1 MEIFKHLCEIWS
13 KDYISTLPSQ
23 IKERG
28 FDYSEN
34 TQPKDILITGINPS
48 FAPQETA
55 NKSFNF
61 QDIIFCRVPSS
72 HYWLPIKKMLFDE
85 NNDFRLKAAYL
96 DIFYFREQNQKFL
109 REEIIPNTAGIPF
122 LVDQL
127 NLTQHII
134 EDVIKPK
141 VVIVANKESSAY
153 WGKLADEGIIWMG
166 YDLHLVK
173 HMQTGDLYK
182 VTGLLNSSK
191 RIAPEIKE
199 TNIKDSLIL
208 FSRHIN
214 QYTPSEQRPT
224 ARTVK
229 ALLDFYTSSGQLN
242 EM

>member
-1 MEIFKHLCEIWS
+1 MEIYKHLCDIWS
-13 KDYISTLPSQ
+13 KDYILTLPFQ

-34 TQPKDILITGINPS
+34 TKPKDILITGINPS
-48 FAPQETA
+48 FNPQETP
-55 NKSFNF
+55 NKSFDF
-61 QDIIFCRVPSS
+61 QKILFDMVPSS
-72 HYWLPIKKMLFDE
+72 RYWQPIKKMLYDE
-85 NNDFRLKAAYL
+85 NNDFRFKTAYL
-96 DIFYFREQNQKFL
+96 DIFYFREQNQNFL
-109 REEIIPNTAGIPF
+109 REKIIPNPAGIPF

-134 EDVIKPK
+134 EDVIQPK
-141 VVIVANKESSAY
+141 VIIVANKESSAY
-153 WGKLADEGIIWMG
+153 WGKLANEGIIWMG

-199 TNIKDSLIL
+199 TNIKNSLIL

-214 QYTPSEQRPT
+214 QFTPSEQRPT
-224 ARTVK
+224 AQTVK
-229 ALLDFYTSSGQLN
+229 TLLDFHTSSGQLN